1 MRGDDPLL
9 DPAHAA
15 DCDAANAKYAPWVSL
30 LREDSDYLRAAP
42 APAYWALAP
51 YYVGQ
56 FTETACSLASAV
68 MVVNAGRAEG
78 ARHAGAKL
86 ITQQWLLDAVGSDLW
101 RGEVGND
108 DGRGVGLRQLRDLLA
123 ASFAAVNIAAA
134 DVAAVPLAH
143 HSAEAL
149 ARFRAVLRACETAPG
164 RFVVANYYM
173 AAVIGRGDYGHFSP
187 IGAYDAVRDRV
198 LILDVYRVELEP
210 YWVPAERLFEG
221 MATIN
226 RADGEPRGYLTIG
239 LPAS

>member
-1 MRGDDPLL
+1 LS
-9 DPAHAA
+9 DPAHGA
-15 DCDAANAKYAPWVSL
+15 DLDAVDAKYAPWVSL
-30 LREDSDYLRAAP
+30 LREDSGYLRMAP

-68 MVVNAGRAEG
+68 MVVNAGRG
-78 ARHAGAKL
+78 NMARHAGAKL
-86 ITQQWLLDAVGSDLW
+86 MTQQALLDAVGSDLW
-101 RGEVGND
+101 RGSVAND
-108 DGRGVGLRQLRDLLA
+108 DGCGVGLLQLRGLLA
-123 ASFAAVNIAAA
+123 ASFAAIDMTAA
-134 DVAAVPLAH
+134 DVEAVPLAQRN
-143 HSAEAL
+143 AEAL
-149 ARFRAVLRACETAPG
+149 TRFRAVLRMCETAPG

-187 IGAYDAVRDRV
+187 IGAYDAARDRV

-226 RADGEPRGYLTIG
+226 RADREPRGYLTIG